1 MNYETLFYP
10 KGVAVFGSAA
20 PGKLANVIINRLIEG
35 GMDNIYAVNPKGIG
49 VDRVQGYASIKE
61 IGKTV
66 DLAVIASPAFT
77 VKDVLEECGQS
88 GVKSAAII
96 TSGFSEAGNVEGEK
110 EILEVAKKYGIRF
123 VGPNCAGVV
132 NTHSNLLATL
142 ETRPPK
148 GNIAII
154 SQSGAVGGILMAM
167 AGKQG
172 LGISKFVSYGN
183 GLDINIV
190 EFLDSLKD
198 DSETKVIA
206 LYIETVDDGREFMR
220 VLSELTKVK
229 PVVVVK
235 SGRTST
241 GQRAALSHTG
251 SMAGADKVFDAAL
264 KECGAIRVESLE
276 DMFDVCKGFSFLPE
290 VKGDSVLI
298 VTNSGGPGVM
308 ATDKAEEVG
317 LNLVEPDEKLKESL
331 GEFLPSFAALKN
343 PIDLTVEGTGEQYEK
358 ALEISLKN
366 YDSALAL
373 YIGTP
378 YLKSRPVAEGIINA
392 AKKSGKPITATLAVG
407 VDIDESLELLKE
419 NNIPAFTLGEKAMK
433 VLAYMKDYYEYKS
446 SHKVLAEIPE
456 VKGTLKYE
464 NGSLLEPDSKAL
476 LSGIGISVPPFE
488 FCSSRETA
496 ADACERLGYP
506 SVMKVVS
513 PEIIHKSDV
522 GGVKLNLK
530 CREDALKAFDEI
542 ESIAE
547 GKDFRGVIIYKMVDF
562 GKEVILGLTKD
573 PQFGPVIAFGLGGI
587 YTEVLKDIVLKVAP
601 VTKEGAM
608 EMIKSIKAYDI
619 LKGVRGDKPSD
630 IDALADTIVT
640 FSKLPFLYP
649 DIIEGDL
656 NPVFVYE
663 KGITVVDA
671 RIIGK

>member
-35 GMDNIYAVNPKGIG
+35 GMDNIYAVNPKGKG
-49 VDRVQGYASIKE
+49 VDRVQGYGSIKE
-61 IGKTV
+61 IGKPV

-77 VKDVLEECGQS
+77 VKDVLEECGEA

-110 EILEVAKKYGIRF
+110 EILEAAKKHGIRF

-132 NTHSNLLATL
+132 NTHSKLLATL

-154 SQSGAVGGILMAM
+154 SQSGAVGGTLMAM
-167 AGKQG
+167 AGRQG
-172 LGISKFVSYGN
+172 LGVSKFVSYGN
-183 GLDINIV
+183 GLDISIV
-190 EFLDSLKD
+190 EFLESLKD
-198 DSETKVIA
+198 DDETKVVA

-264 KECGAIRVESLE
+264 KECGAVRVESLE

-290 VKGDSVLI
+290 VKGDKVLI

-317 LNLVEPDEKLKESL
+317 LKLIEPDEKLKEIL

-358 ALEISLKN
+358 ALGISLKD

-378 YLKSRPVAEGIINA
+378 YLKAMPISEGIINA
-392 AKKSGKPITATLAVG
+392 AKKSGKPITAALGVG
-407 VDIDESLELLKE
+407 VDIDESLDLLKE

-433 VLAYMKDYYEYKS
+433 VLSYMKDYYQYKS
-446 SHKVLAEIPE
+446 SQKTLAEIPQS
-456 VKGTLKYE
+456 KGNLKYE

-476 LSGIGISVPPFE
+476 LSGCGISVPPFE
-488 FCSSRETA
+488 FCSSRESA
-496 ADACERLGYP
+496 ANACERLGYP

-530 CREDALKAFDEI
+530 CREDALKAFDDI
-542 ESIAE
+542 EKIAE

-640 FSKLPFLYP
+640 FSKLPFIYP

-663 KGITVVDA
+663 KGITLVDA